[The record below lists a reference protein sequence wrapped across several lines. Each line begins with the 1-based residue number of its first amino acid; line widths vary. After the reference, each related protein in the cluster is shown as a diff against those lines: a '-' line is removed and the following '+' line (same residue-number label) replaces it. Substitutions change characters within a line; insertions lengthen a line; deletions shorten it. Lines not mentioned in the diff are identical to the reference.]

1 MAQRGRSDWERQ
13 LAAQRREAERQTRE
27 AARQAKEQQ
36 KAQQSAHITQQ
47 QRLAETKTTAVLED
61 VKLLDQVLVGV
72 LNQPPITFDDLK
84 VKPRIPPFQPGK
96 LGTPPPAPNWQD
108 YAPVE
113 PHGIDRWFGG
123 MNKYRQDVETARARF
138 AAATVAFQRDEAERT
153 SALAAAQAFRADT
166 GSALDATA

>member
-27 AARQAKEQQ
+27 ATRQAKEQQ

-47 QRLAETKTTAVLED
+47 QRLAETKTAAVVEE

-84 VKPRIPPFQPGK
+84 VRPRIPPFQPGK
-96 LGTPPPAPNWQD
+96 LGTSLPAP
-108 YAPVE
+108 
-113 PHGIDRWFGG
+113 GR
-123 MNKYRQDVETARARF
+123 
-138 AAATVAFQRDEAERT
+138 
-153 SALAAAQAFRADT
+153 
-166 GSALDATA
+166 

>member
-13 LAAQRREAERQTRE
+13 LAAQQREAERQARD
-27 AARQAKEQQ
+27 AVRQAKEQQ
-36 KAQQSAHITQQ
+36 KAQQSAHVAQQ
-47 QRLAETKTTAVLED
+47 QRLAETKTAAVVEE

-84 VKPRIPPFQPGK
+84 ARPRIPPFQPGK
-96 LGTPPPAPNWQD
+96 LGTPLPAPNWQD

-113 PHGIDRWFGG
+113 PRGVDRWFGG

-138 AAATVAFQRDEAERT
+138 AAATVAFQRDEAERAR
-153 SALAAAQAFRADT
+153 ALGAGPARHRGQ
-166 GSALDATA
+166 GGGGP